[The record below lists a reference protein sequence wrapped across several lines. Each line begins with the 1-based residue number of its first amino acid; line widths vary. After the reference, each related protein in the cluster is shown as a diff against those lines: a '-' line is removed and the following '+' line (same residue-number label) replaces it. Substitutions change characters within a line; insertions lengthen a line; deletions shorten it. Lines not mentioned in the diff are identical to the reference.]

1 MTILSSI
8 HDGWFVL
15 GPRHAADPPSKVEK
29 AEQVWRNSPI
39 SFYLVSAHIQS
50 HDDYHDDGDWWSVHI
65 FKVKMNFHDHDD
77 DYDDNAQEGATRIH
91 QTAKSVFGPGHAA
104 K

>member
-1 MTILSSI
+1 MGDLYWVPGTRLTPVRSRRLSKSEEILPLASTWS
-8 HDGWFVL
+8 VL
-15 GPRHAADPPSKVEK
+15 
-29 AEQVWRNSPI
+29 I
-39 SFYLVSAHIQS
+39 FC
-50 HDDYHDDGDWWSVHI
+50 HDDDDDWWSVHT

-77 DYDDNAQEGATRIH
+77 NAQEGATRIL